1 MTFRSSSHA
10 ITVAPEAT
18 ITSISPPGTSIPIL
32 TYSDGDPPSNGGCS
46 SGSDLTGCGA
56 VDCSLFGCGGE
67 CGFFGCDGGCGIGFC
82 GGGCGLLGCGPGC
95 GDGKFNESNNSIN
108 NLARWLIISTGQE
121 ADFLFLVFSGSCLHE
136 GGGGGNEEE
145 EEEESSSTESCSA
158 TATPTVSTICDYAC
172 AQESDTACV
181 TLCTSLTMS
190 CEPTGFAA
198 FSPGSVESDPW
209 PLSLIE
215 DSDDAMASEANAA
228 ASWLNVQY
236 TVMDPVIINSTTVTD
251 SATAPNVAMTTTVTK
266 TTATAISASSCAIQT
281 TSSSSYCSCDGG
293 YGVSLSTK
301 TNAAKS
307 TFLVCGVT
315 PALTVST
322 ITPKTTTTKTTS
334 TKTTTAS
341 DSASTT
347 ISFAILQTYWSA
359 DECPIGLTCEKNS
372 EWNAVYVS
380 TKAGDF
386 IYVKG
391 TWNSDGEIDGAK
403 ATFCGQTSTF
413 TKDGDEIKA
422 TSDDSKYGSY
432 VCKEREGTLA
442 GSNGSFSSSAQY
454 EVTQE
459 WICLSDSMCL

>member
-108 NLARWLIISTGQE
+108 SLARWLIISTGQE

-228 ASWLNVQY
+228 AS
-236 TVMDPVIINSTTVTD
+236 
-251 SATAPNVAMTTTVTK
+251 
-266 TTATAISASSCAIQT
+266 
-281 TSSSSYCSCDGG
+281 
-293 YGVSLSTK
+293 
-301 TNAAKS
+301 
-307 TFLVCGVT
+307 
-315 PALTVST
+315 
-322 ITPKTTTTKTTS
+322 
-334 TKTTTAS
+334 
-341 DSASTT
+341 
-347 ISFAILQTYWSA
+347 
-359 DECPIGLTCEKNS
+359 
-372 EWNAVYVS
+372 
-380 TKAGDF
+380 
-386 IYVKG
+386 
-391 TWNSDGEIDGAK
+391 
-403 ATFCGQTSTF
+403 
-413 TKDGDEIKA
+413 
-422 TSDDSKYGSY
+422 
-432 VCKEREGTLA
+432 
-442 GSNGSFSSSAQY
+442 
-454 EVTQE
+454 
-459 WICLSDSMCL
+459 